1 MRIADNGTVLELDGD
16 GLSVVG
22 QVEAGT
28 ILVDGLNVG
37 NVRDVVLRDRR
48 HLASDGVLIVVAT
61 IAADSAEPIAEP
73 EIIVRGFDA
82 PLRRRRDAARAGPRG
97 GRAGAE
103 ECQEQRTTEVHV
115 VQQRL
120 HDALAE
126 LASRTTGKRPM
137 VLPVVV
143 EV

>member
-1 MRIADNGTVLELDGD
+1 
-16 GLSVVG
+16 VG
-22 QVEAGT
+22 QIDAGT
-28 ILVDGLNVG
+28 ILVDGLSVG

-61 IAADSAEPIAEP
+61 IAADSAEPLADP
-73 EIIVRGFDA
+73 EIIVRGFDG
-82 PLRRRRDAARAGPRG
+82 PSDDPELMVEQARTAVERVLD
-97 GRAGAE
+97 
-103 ECQEQRTTEVHV
+103 ECQQHRITEVHV

-126 LASRTTGKRPM
+126 LASSATGKRPM